1 MTGGA
6 PNSRPDG
13 EDSPNAVRPY
23 VSWLRIRPDIGT
35 YPREFRPT
43 IVLRPRPPVD
53 LVAWGVD
60 TAHAALALT
69 RGHAYA
75 EDFDFRVRESFAG
88 YGGKMSQAPLIPI
101 ALRHF
106 ERREVT
112 YGLGWWL
119 VPHSAIPPL
128 DRENARIA
136 LRRAWTQIGAEGA
149 EFPTPPN
156 DPCGPQ
162 SLRPAITDRW
172 ITGRR
177 G

>member
-1 MTGGA
+1 MTG
-6 PNSRPDG
+6 D
-13 EDSPNAVRPY
+13 EDASNAVRPY
-23 VSWLRIRPDIGT
+23 VSGLRIRPDMGT
-35 YPREFRPT
+35 YPREFRPM
-43 IVLRPRPPVD
+43 IILRPRPPVV

-75 EDFDFRVRESFAG
+75 EDFDFRVQESFAG

-119 VPHSAIPPL
+119 VRHSAISL
-128 DRENARIA
+128 HDRENARVA
-136 LRRAWTQIGAEGA
+136 LRQAWTKNAAEAG
-149 EFPTPPN
+149 EFRSPPMN
-156 DPCGPQ
+156 DYGPH
-162 SLRPAITDRW
+162 SLRPVLNRPW
-172 ITGRR
+172 IHGRHA
-177 G
+177 